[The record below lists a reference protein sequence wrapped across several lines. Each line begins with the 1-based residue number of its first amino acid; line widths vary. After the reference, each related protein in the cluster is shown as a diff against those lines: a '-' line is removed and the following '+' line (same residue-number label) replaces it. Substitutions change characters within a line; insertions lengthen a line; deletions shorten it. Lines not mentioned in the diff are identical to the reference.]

1 MRVPCQPKKVVP
13 IRKGGLSFSPL
24 SDPIWIISII
34 RNMNM
39 NLSTYFCTVLK
50 YVKGHTTFNFS
61 SFMTEDKDLCSR
73 ILLFQDCVSVW
84 IDFQSFLTEETDVK
98 GIKVR
103 LNLALR
109 FYKRMGEILK
119 KIFLSLS
126 SL

>member
-1 MRVPCQPKKVVP
+1 
-13 IRKGGLSFSPL
+13 
-24 SDPIWIISII
+24 
-34 RNMNM
+34 M
-39 NLSTYFCTVLK
+39 NLSIYFCTVLK

-61 SFMTEDKDLCSR
+61 SFMTEDKDLSSR

-109 FYKRMGEILK
+109 FYKRNGRNSKENLSFS
-119 KIFLSLS
+119 FLTLDPIVITNHTRSTLGLAPGCQS
-126 SL
+126 KGNPDCCQD